1 MSSLSD
7 HVQPLASGII
17 AIQGVCVSPQNLLFI
32 IKLKVSPD
40 AMTQMLK
47 IRLPDGSVRE
57 VAPGT
62 TPADIA
68 AAIGPGLAKAALAAR
83 ADGALR
89 DLNRTPVPDADLAL
103 VTARTEADALDVA
116 RHDYAHVL
124 LKAVTG

>member
-47 IRLPDGSVRE
+47 VRLADGSVRE

-68 AAIGPGLAKAALAAR
+68 AVIGPGLAKAALAAKV
-83 ADGALR
+83 DGELR
-89 DLNRTPVPDADLAL
+89 DLNRPL
-103 VTARTEADALDVA
+103 EADADQIGRAQV
-116 RHDYAHVL
+116 
-124 LKAVTG
+124 